1 MSPIEP
7 RREPLTT
14 NCNGALLVMI
24 VAIMGLPVV
33 LFSCGFAD
41 SGTGANA
48 GSLRWEVEYVAE
60 SGLRT
65 AVKVDSVSWIPVFF
79 PVEFGGGQEITGL
92 YTIHFR
98 NVTNSRLEVRYEL
111 RFQDRDGFVI
121 DVFNPFNQPVRLSVG
136 EVEEVN
142 GEFRIRIQRA
152 EDVELLHTLL
162 VVLHIVRPG

>member
-1 MSPIEP
+1 M
-7 RREPLTT
+7 
-14 NCNGALLVMI
+14 V
-24 VAIMGLPVV
+24 LPVA
-33 LFSCGFAD
+33 LFFCGFAD
-41 SGTGANA
+41 SGTGAKA
-48 GSLRWEVEYVAE
+48 GSLRSEVEYVAE
-60 SGLRT
+60 SGLLT
-65 AVKVDSVSWIPVFF
+65 AVKVDSVFWVPVFS
-79 PVEFGGGQEITGL
+79 PVKFGGGQEITGL

-121 DVFNPFNQPVRLSVG
+121 DVFNPFNQPVRLSAG